1 MATRE
6 FTVALS
12 GKVESGNGIG
22 GRKREGMSEKVKR
35 KRDNNIVIDLH
46 GDR

>member
-22 GRKREGMSEKVKR
+22 IQKREGPLWRGVGHVTFKEPVVQ
-35 KRDNNIVIDLH
+35 IVH
-46 GDR
+46 